1 MKYEKELKQI
11 LLICLFLIIGCVL
24 GYFVALN
31 QMNQLSD
38 PEYIA
43 FWTSQKNMSVPE
55 PLGFTRSILSF
66 GLLFCWNTNR
76 FDFFIV
82 V

>member
-1 MKYEKELKQI
+1 MKKELKQI

-38 PEYIA
+38 PE
-43 FWTSQKNMSVPE
+43 
-55 PLGFTRSILSF
+55 
-66 GLLFCWNTNR
+66 
-76 FDFFIV
+76 
-82 V
+82 